1 MATIP
6 TPTIR
11 QSHHHRPR
19 RVDVP
24 LCDYADSGVYT
35 PHTWAGGSTFECEFD
50 FPVITHKRYGSAQ
63 PDQSKIRQTPSANR
77 PAEIEPAP
85 KPKRVTTR
93 TAQGT
98 KLTPEERKE
107 RQRATRAALRQRRED
122 LGICRDCKDLAVPGK
137 TLCPDCAEK
146 HSKRQR

>member
-1 MATIP
+1 M
-6 TPTIR
+6 
-11 QSHHHRPR
+11 
-19 RVDVP
+19 
-24 LCDYADSGVYT
+24 
-35 PHTWAGGSTFECEFD
+35 AGGRTFECEFD
-50 FPVITHKRYGSAQ
+50 FPVITHKGYGSAQ
-63 PDQSKIRQTPSANR
+63 PDQSKKRQTPSASR

-85 KPKRVTTR
+85 KPKRAVTR
-93 TAQGT
+93 KANGT

-107 RQRATRAALRQRRED
+107 RARAYRAALRQRRKE